1 MRIAGRKRAIAESV
15 VVAFLV
21 TLLACP
27 AGPASAQTSPS
38 TTTEPGTSTSGAAG
52 TSTSGAAGTSTS
64 GAAGTSTTPTQTSS
78 PSGANQL
85 ETLQA
90 LQQAM
95 PSVLAYSLN
104 PITTTPDPDAALT
117 TEQDDIKVDVPKTS
131 AAGVTLN
138 GPSMAPMKVGLPIRG
153 SGQPAVLANDGVA
166 VYQHADTETSVAVQP
181 VGVGAVRVMQVIDG
195 PHAPT
200 SFRFRLKIPPGGS
213 IRRTSTSS
221 EDRFAILDA
230 NGDGVASIS
239 TPWSHDGA
247 GNSVPTSY
255 HLDGRTLV
263 QDVDHSGFTY
273 PVVADPLISLGCA
286 WVQCSVYLS
295 RSATRTLGDTLQA
308 VSGAAADAIAAAA
321 GAACLGLTGGTAT
334 VVCIYAGKI
343 LGQFL
348 INKLIDATNRG
359 GCLRI
364 GFRPPFFLSAGS
376 VSATNDRHCDDG
388 VAYGPRRRLQAGE
401 RLVTALNVRSQ
412 NATYLVVGGAKL
424 WISSRDEF
432 AALGL
437 DWSQDEH
444 MSSEEIKQFSDVPVD
459 STLIKERSDS
469 KTFVISGRHRWWIS
483 DRDHFVRNHF
493 DWNNVHIAPDG
504 SLVSTPYA
512 GPLP

>member
-1 MRIAGRKRAIAESV
+1 MRIAGTKRAIAES
-15 VVAFLV
+15 AIIAILV
-21 TLLACP
+21 TLLASL
-27 AGPASAQTSPS
+27 AGPAGAQTSPTTTTSTSTS
-38 TTTEPGTSTSGAAG
+38 TTTTTTTTGPT
-52 TSTSGAAGTSTS
+52 
-64 GAAGTSTTPTQTSS
+64 TSTTD
-78 PSGANQL
+78 SGAPATAGGQL

-104 PITTTPDPDAALT
+104 PLTTTPDPGAALT
-117 TEQDDIKVDVPKTS
+117 TERDDIKVDVPKTP

-138 GPSMAPMKVGLPIRG
+138 GPSIAPIEVGLPTG
-153 SGQPAVLANDGVA
+153 ASTQSAVLANDGVA

-181 VGVGAVRVMQVIDG
+181 VGVGAVRVMQVVNG

-200 SFRFRLKIPPGGS
+200 SFRFPLRIPRGGS
-213 IRRTSTSS
+213 IRRVSPS
-221 EDRFAILDA
+221 EERYVIVDA

-239 TPWSHDGA
+239 APWSHDNDGRW
-247 GNSVPTSY
+247 VPTRY
-255 HLDGRTLV
+255 HLDGQTLV

-286 WVQCSVYLS
+286 WTQCSVYLS
-295 RSATRTLGDTLQA
+295 RSATRALSNALHYVD
-308 VSGAAADAIAAAA
+308 GAAATAIATAA
-321 GAACLGLTGGTAT
+321 GAACLALTGGTAPA
-334 VVCIYAGKI
+334 VCTYAGII

-348 INKLIDATNRG
+348 INRLKDATSQG

-401 RLVTALNVRSQ
+401 RLVTALNVRGQ
-412 NATYLVVGGAKL
+412 NATYLVAGGAKL
-424 WISSRDEF
+424 WISSREEF

-444 MSSEEIKQFSDVPVD
+444 MSPDEVKQFSDVPID
-459 STLIKERSDS
+459 NTLIKERSDS
-469 KTFVISGRHRWWIS
+469 KTFVISGRHRWWIVDS
-483 DRDHFVRNHF
+483 DQFARNHF
-493 DWNNVHIAPDG
+493 DWNSVHIAPDG

>member
-1 MRIAGRKRAIAESV
+1 MRIAGTKRAIAES
-15 VVAFLV
+15 AIIAILV
-21 TLLACP
+21 TLLASS
-27 AGPASAQTSPS
+27 AGPAGAQTSP
-38 TTTEPGTSTSGAAG
+38 TTTTSTSTTATTTTAP
-52 TSTSGAAGTSTS
+52 T
-64 GAAGTSTTPTQTSS
+64 TSTTD
-78 PSGANQL
+78 SGAPAPAGDEL
-85 ETLQA
+85 KTLQA

-104 PITTTPDPDAALT
+104 PLTTTPDPGAALT
-117 TEQDDIKVDVPKTS
+117 TERDDIKVNVPKTP

-138 GPSMAPMKVGLPIRG
+138 GPSIAPIEVGLPT
-153 SGQPAVLANDGVA
+153 SASTQSAVLANDGVA

-181 VGVGAVRVMQVIDG
+181 VGVGAVRVMQVVEG

-200 SFRFRLKIPPGGS
+200 SFRFPLQIPPGGS
-213 IRRTSTSS
+213 IRRVSPS
-221 EDRFAILDA
+221 EERYVILDA
-230 NGDGVASIS
+230 NGDGMASIS
-239 TPWSHDGA
+239 APWSHDNDGR
-247 GNSVPTSY
+247 GVPTRY
-255 HLDGRTLV
+255 HLDGQTLI

-286 WVQCSVYLS
+286 WTQCSVYLS
-295 RSATRTLGDTLQA
+295 RSATRTLSNALHD
-308 VSGAAADAIAAAA
+308 VDGAAIDAIAAAA
-321 GAACLGLTGGTAT
+321 AAACLGLTGGTAP

-348 INKLIDATNRG
+348 INRLKDATSQG

-401 RLVTALNVRSQ
+401 RLVTALNVRGQ
-412 NATYLVVGGAKL
+412 NATYLVAGEAKL
-424 WISSRDEF
+424 WISSREEF

-437 DWSQDEH
+437 DWSQAEH
-444 MSSEEIKQFSDVPVD
+444 MSPDEVKQFSDVPID
-459 STLIKERSDS
+459 GTLIKERSDS
-469 KTFVISGRHRWWIS
+469 KTFVISGRHRWWIV
-483 DRDHFVRNHF
+483 DRDQFTRNQF

-512 GPLP
+512 GPLS